1 MLEEHKSGYH
11 IKILSLTGFAIAA
24 FFAFKMEWS
33 LQEFCWSSW
42 LTGLFFAWFCILT
55 SGIEIIL
62 SARSE
67 KAVYENKMPF
77 VSKIAPLPFLFAVT
91 AAVLIAGYLSFRF
104 YIFLFAFYGIFLSVF
119 AGMEPDHY
127 FGENGFINS
136 NFFGP
141 VAYLAV
147 RFWPMALGAVIAR
160 SKDLLG
166 EYPWKRLVVP
176 MQKEIVKLHIITL
189 ALPFISLLAW
199 FLLGDFYQPLVVVI
213 LMAIYYLI
221 Q

>member
-1 MLEEHKSGYH
+1 MEENKSTYS
-11 IKILSLTGFAIAA
+11 IKILSLTGFGIAA
-24 FFAFKMEWS
+24 FFAVRMEWS

-42 LTGLFFAWFCILT
+42 LTGLFFAWACILI

-77 VSKIAPLPFLFAVT
+77 IAKIPPLPFLFLVCGT
-91 AAVLIAGYLSFRF
+91 VLIAGYLSFRF
-104 YIFLFAFYGIFLSVF
+104 YNFLFAFYGIFLSVF
-119 AGMEPDHY
+119 AGMEPDYY

-136 NFFGP
+136 NFFSP

-166 EYPWKRLVVP
+166 EHPWKRLGLP
-176 MQKEIVKLHIITL
+176 MQKEIVRLHIITL
-189 ALPFISLLAW
+189 VLPFVSLLAW
-199 FLLGDFYQPLVVVI
+199 LLLGDFYQPFVVVV
-213 LMAIYYLI
+213 LMAIYYFM